1 MKIYNAVELSQQTIH
16 WIPLGLSAAD
26 SPAKIGESF
35 HMLYGMCLHYD
46 SWKKNNFVIYIHWSA
61 SDL

>member
-1 MKIYNAVELSQQTIH
+1 MELSQQTVH

-26 SPAKIGESF
+26 SPAKFGESF
-35 HMLYGMCLHYD
+35 HMLYGLCLHYD
-46 SWKKNNFVIYIHWSA
+46 SWKKNNFFTYIHWSA